1 MTEFNVGNKTYVDL
15 IILSF
20 KVLYKCDAVI
30 QISAQLSG
38 STTQVLE
45 SVLVLILFIRY
56 NFNGF

>member
-30 QISAQLSG
+30 RSITGVDNSSL
-38 STTQVLE
+38 
-45 SVLVLILFIRY
+45 
-56 NFNGF
+56 

>member
-30 QISAQLSG
+30 QISAQLPG
-38 STTQVLE
+38 STTQVCEFLTFK
-45 SVLVLILFIRY
+45 ITFLFL
-56 NFNGF
+56 F

>member
-30 QISAQLSG
+30 QISAQLSDR
-38 STTQVLE
+38 QLKFV
-45 SVLVLILFIRY
+45 
-56 NFNGF
+56 NFWLLK

>member
-30 QISAQLSG
+30 QISAQ
-38 STTQVLE
+38 
-45 SVLVLILFIRY
+45 
-56 NFNGF
+56 